1 MDDFLKGLT
10 DTLERAREKKRR
22 LQRELEVTDFLIQA
36 QEQALS
42 LYRGDNNGFVLSPS
56 EPKTRARRG
65 DKTGIVIDHI
75 RNNPGI
81 EREPLYEAVKD
92 SGVDRNYL
100 SKVIS
105 RSKGKTIR
113 VEAGRHYIMESSNG
127 GENQVV

>member
-10 DTLERAREKKRR
+10 GTLEQAKEKRQR

-42 LYRGDNNGFVLSPS
+42 LYQGTGNGFSLSPS

-65 DKTGIVIDHI
+65 DKTGVVVDHI
-75 RNNPGI
+75 RSNPGI
-81 EREPLYEAVKD
+81 DRETLYEAVKD
-92 SGVDRNYL
+92 SGIDRNYL
-100 SKVIS
+100 AKVIS
-105 RSKGKTIR
+105 RLKDKVFR
-113 VEAGRHYIMESSNG
+113 VEAGRFYLVENSNG